1 MAIRLAAYRP
11 TAGCF
16 RSRPPSSLDDSVP
29 QSNWPES
36 REQPRMAPG
45 PAWFRTL
52 PLRLPSYLPSCRQV
66 LGNPPRRPP
75 VKPGVKLPGEERL
88 PDKMLEGAKVRSNYR
103 IAPRSWQFRSNP
115 RHSSSPCLDHPPRHR
130 AQSRLQ
136 DVLIQ
141 CIEKLLG
148 RSWPAVGTA
157 CLP

>member
-103 IAPRSWQFRSNP
+103 IAPRSWQFRSNRDIRP
-115 RHSSSPCLDHPPRHR
+115 HHAWIILPATELNPGYRTYLFNALRSCLDG
-130 AQSRLQ
+130 
-136 DVLIQ
+136 
-141 CIEKLLG
+141 LG
-148 RSWPAVGTA
+148 Q
-157 CLP
+157 L